1 MSDFTFKEVS
11 KNEYETFM
19 EGKSLNIFFKIPEG
33 NRIEDLTIRKIDDEY
48 DDEEYENI
56 KGEPTKAA
64 YFEFTKIE
72 KDNNLVRI
80 SPLAGLNF
88 LSKEYIKIG
97 NFLDLGKNSKINVD
111 FKDGASPYFD
121 DLSIENNKRLSLIF
135 EKSDFEKIEK
145 DELMKKTGLIPSNS
159 SAINGNSNLTITLGD
174 KTIIDRIIFCRSS
187 NNPDLENKVDLSKIK
202 YLLCNRSCFY
212 PKTNDFT
219 IAVECDAFKFSQATL
234 GTEGRSR
241 QKNGTVCL
249 LKNKYKEKGELN
261 SIILESNDLILEN
274 NSSLIV
280 DTKSLTFE
288 TSPKERNTICEK
300 TNKLS
305 AKEQITL
312 MGARLGNA
320 QVASDNGTITIID
333 GDIHDATVH
342 FSNAG
347 DESSNG
353 VIKDADIRY
362 SDLREINGILTNELF
377 NCKANNVTF
386 GEGSFIRY
394 CCPSRDVKGRWL
406 ELENVVLKEGALLDL
421 YDFNRQKNPLKRI
434 SNSTVEGGVD
444 INNNVDYTIESSI
457 LKSGE
462 MEIKAGDK
470 INRVLIDNS
479 ILEGNN
485 VLYNVSEL
493 SCSEVRDSELDLK
506 EPAKISNQL
515 LSFEDIDDYEAYQR
529 AQEPKLE
536 EIKKDV
542 GQITTEDWEVL

>member
-19 EGKSLNIFFKIPEG
+19 EGKSLKIFFKIPDG

-145 DELMKKTGLIPSNS
+145 DELMKKTGFIPSNS

-187 NNPDLENKVDLSKIK
+187 NNLDLDNKVDLSKIK

-212 PKTNDFT
+212 PKTSDFT

-288 TSPKERNTICEK
+288 TSPKNRNTICEK

-305 AKEQITL
+305 AKDQITL

-320 QVASDNGTITIID
+320 QVASDNGFITIID
-333 GDIHDATVH
+333 GDLHDATVH

-353 VIKDADIRY
+353 VIKNADFNQYNAFEIDGALSVENSSFKNLRFISSLDNKESVQKIENSICRDVIRLHNI
-362 SDLREINGILTNELF
+362 SKLSFSEINNT
-377 NCKANNVTF
+377 
-386 GEGSFIRY
+386 
-394 CCPSRDVKGRWL
+394 D
-406 ELENVVLKEGALLDL
+406 
-421 YDFNRQKNPLKRI
+421 I
-434 SNSTVEGGVD
+434 SNDKEVEVS
-444 INNNVDYTIESSI
+444 NEF
-457 LKSGE
+457 
-462 MEIKAGDK
+462 IKDQRIGNYEDFAK
-470 INRVLIDNS
+470 NS
-479 ILEGNN
+479 QTRANFD
-485 VLYNVSEL
+485 
-493 SCSEVRDSELDLK
+493 RDSR
-506 EPAKISNQL
+506 I
-515 LSFEDIDDYEAYQR
+515 
-529 AQEPKLE
+529 
-536 EIKKDV
+536 
-542 GQITTEDWEVL
+542 TEDLEVL